1 MLAEPEEGLDWEAK
15 LADLTRQGAQQ
26 AVMEMAAMGDMG
38 ATGIRRSLLEPPE
51 VMPEMG
57 VRAVRPMAMATEA
70 LGVTAG
76 LAATELMERMELMV
90 CCQGNPAAMARMV
103 ATVVMAA

>member
-1 MLAEPEEGLDWEAK
+1 MMEM
-15 LADLTRQGAQQ
+15 
-26 AVMEMAAMGDMG
+26 AVMEDMG
-38 ATGIRRSLLEPPE
+38 EAGIRRSLLEPPV

-57 VRAVRPMAMATEA
+57 VRAVRPMATATEA

-76 LAATELMERMELMV
+76 LAATEQMERMERMG

-103 ATVVMAA
+103 ATAVMAA